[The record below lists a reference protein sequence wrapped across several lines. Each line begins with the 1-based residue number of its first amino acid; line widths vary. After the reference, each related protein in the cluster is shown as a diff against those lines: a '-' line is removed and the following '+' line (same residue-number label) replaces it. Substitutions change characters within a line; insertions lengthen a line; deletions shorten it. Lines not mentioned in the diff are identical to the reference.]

1 MTKAIAGVLST
12 AYEYNKTAANMVAL
26 QEAQATYYATAY
38 PTSTIGVLYA
48 AKTAFTLD
56 PSPAN
61 LRALQAAVTAQ
72 DAFIAAAFLTAPA
85 TPNTV
90 T

>member
-1 MTKAIAGVLST
+1 
-12 AYEYNKTAANMVAL
+12 MVAL
-26 QEAQATYYATAY
+26 QEAQSTYYAAAY

-48 AKTAFTLD
+48 AKTAFALN
-56 PSPAN
+56 PSRTN
-61 LRALQAAVTAQ
+61 QKALQAAETAQ
-72 DAFIAAAFLTAPA
+72 DAFIAAAFLTAST